1 MDLEKA
7 INLIIAEITPS
18 NFKYINLADENL
30 IEKEFDYNIQNY
42 QKREILI
49 KDSLFPIELITK
61 PSIEKNNIY
70 WKKNKLNN
78 CKIYSKNDCEKIVK
92 QSKHLFEVKN
102 KAEYDSIINLNIPN
116 SIVVDINLKW
126 RKRKKEFEI
135 KKAIEKSKKVEKNAE
150 DKFYFCFSI
159 PTFSENKKYFRITI
173 YRDGEY
179 DGEGSTKIYKI
190 ENETL
195 TEIFEYN
202 QWVTKASFY
211 D

>member
-1 MDLEKA
+1 M
-7 INLIIAEITPS
+7 NLLIGEITPS

-30 IEKEFDYNIQNY
+30 IEKEFDHNIQNY
-42 QKREILI
+42 QRREILI

-61 PSIEKNNIY
+61 PRIEKNNIN

-78 CKIYSKNDCEKIVK
+78 CKIYSKNDCERIVK
-92 QSKHLFEVKN
+92 QSKYLFEVKN

-116 SIVVDINLKW
+116 SIVVHINPRW

-135 KKAIEKSKKVEKNAE
+135 KKAFEKTEKAEKKAE

-159 PTFSENKKYFRITI
+159 PDFSENKKYFRITI
-173 YRDGEY
+173 YRDGEC

-190 ENETL
+190 ENEIL

-202 QWVTKASFY
+202 HWVKKTSFY